1 MPKTALGARPRLTA
15 SRTPWISFACE
26 FAGTALLVVAGL
38 SLVIVDFGAGSPVA
52 AAIPSP
58 ALRRALTGFGF
69 GCVGALIA
77 VSVLGKVSGAHINPV
92 VTLAF
97 WCKGVIGGRHALG
110 YAAAQLAGG
119 VAGALPLLAWGR
131 LGRSVG
137 FGATVP
143 GAGFSTAAALVGETA
158 TTFALVLG
166 VFTFLGAR
174 RLRPFTPLLFPALYA
189 AMVWLEGPVSGTSTN
204 PARSLGPAVV
214 AGVWTGWWV
223 YLVGPVAGA
232 LAAVGIHS
240 GTWLRRFEIRVAKL
254 YHFDHD
260 PRGTLHGPKPGSL
273 AGARRPGRAAV

>member
-1 MPKTALGARPRLTA
+1 MPKTTGGAPRRLQA
-15 SRTPWISFACE
+15 SRVPWLLFACE
-26 FAGTALLVVAGL
+26 FAGTALLVAAGV
-38 SLVIVDFGAGSPVA
+38 SLVIVDFGAGGPVA
-52 AAIPSP
+52 ATLPSA

-97 WCKGVIGGRHALG
+97 WLKGAIGWRNALG
-110 YAAAQLAGG
+110 YIAAQLAGG

-131 LGRSVG
+131 FGGSVG

-143 GAGFSTAAALVGETA
+143 GAGFSTAAALVGEIV

-166 VFTFLGAR
+166 VFTFLGAP

-189 AMVWLEGPVSGTSTN
+189 AMVWLEGPISGTSTN

-214 AGVWTGWWV
+214 AGVWSGWWV
-223 YLVGPVAGA
+223 YLVGPVTGA
-232 LAAVGIHS
+232 LAAVGIHG

-254 YHFDHD
+254 YHFSHD
-260 PRGTLHGPKPGSL
+260 PRGVLH
-273 AGARRPGRAAV
+273 RT